1 MMMIIR
7 SQSCLKTFKNN
18 FIVREFRIANRLIS
32 KDEPPFIV
40 AELSANHN
48 GDINNAKK
56 IIKLAKEN
64 GADAIKLQ
72 TYTPDTLTI
81 DSDEE
86 DFMLN
91 EGLWSGNS
99 LYSLY
104 EKAYTPYE
112 WHEEL
117 FSYAKEIGIICFSS
131 PFDETAVD
139 LLEDLNTPAY
149 KIASFELI
157 DLPLIKYAASKKK
170 PMIL

>member
-1 MMMIIR
+1 M
-7 SQSCLKTFKNN
+7 
-18 FIVREFRIANRLIS
+18 
-32 KDEPPFIV
+32 
-40 AELSANHN
+40 
-48 GDINNAKK
+48 
-56 IIKLAKEN
+56 
-64 GADAIKLQ
+64 
-72 TYTPDTLTI
+72 TI

-104 EKAYTPYE
+104 EKAYKTYE
-112 WHEEL
+112 WHEEFL
-117 FSYAKEIGIICFSS
+117 VMTKEIGIICFSS

-157 DLPLIKYAASKKK
+157 DLPLIKYAASKKANDT
-170 PMIL
+170 LDRDG